1 MWTHREL
8 KAEQLSDEWFEAR
21 LGALTGS
28 IVGDIMPGKSGK
40 LPNWDKMIYKKSVE
54 FMAGVDE
61 SKPIPQANADW
72 GHEWEPF
79 ARESYEDI
87 QNIKMVEPGLIRSEF
102 SDLVASSPDGMTE
115 LGFITLEI
123 KCPMT
128 MAKHLEYMHKS
139 PALEISSVA
148 LEKRYYWQCRHH
160 MLCTGATSCDFVT
173 YHHGFKP
180 KTTHIETVNR
190 DQDEMD
196 MMQDYCE
203 TFIKQMKIFTKEILS
218 KGAA

>member
-8 KAEQLSDEWFEAR
+8 QAEQLSDEWFAAR
-21 LGALTGS
+21 LAALTGS

-40 LPNWDKMIYKKSVE
+40 LPDWSKMIYKKAVE
-54 FMAGVDE
+54 YMAGADE

-72 GHEWEPF
+72 GHHWEPF
-79 ARESYEDI
+79 ATESYEKI
-87 QNIKMVEPGLIRSEF
+87 THSEIIVPGLIRSEF
-102 SDLVASSPDGMTE
+102 SDLVASSPDGITE
-115 LGFITLEI
+115 LGFITLEV

-128 MAKHLEYMHKS
+128 MATHLSYIDKS
-139 PALEISSVA
+139 PAEEIFSTQM
-148 LEKRYYWQCRHH
+148 EKRYYWQVRHH
-160 MLCTGATSCDFVT
+160 MLCTGATACDFVS

-180 KTTHIETVNR
+180 KTTHIVTVTR

-203 TFIKQMKIFTKEILS
+203 RFIKQMKTFSKKILE
-218 KGAA
+218 GAA